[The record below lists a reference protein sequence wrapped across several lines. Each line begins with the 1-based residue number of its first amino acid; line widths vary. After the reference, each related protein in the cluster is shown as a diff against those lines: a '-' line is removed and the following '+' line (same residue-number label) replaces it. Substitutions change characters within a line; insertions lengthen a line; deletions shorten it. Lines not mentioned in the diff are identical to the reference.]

1 MTTTTEEPTT
11 IPYRGDMGID
21 PANFNF
27 IKGAMGPNSAL
38 SPGDLGDE
46 AKPKGNEPKV
56 YGFDKTGIED
66 YDDDSDEETTTFMT
80 TTTEKAVDIV
90 EFECNTK
97 WKGTLK
103 MQDVNYYEVS

>member
-1 MTTTTEEPTT
+1 
-11 IPYRGDMGID
+11 
-21 PANFNF
+21 
-27 IKGAMGPNSAL
+27 MGPMSAL
-38 SPGDLGDE
+38 GDLGKL
-46 AKPKGNEPKV
+46 APGAKGNEMS
-56 YGFDKTGIED
+56 GKTSIEELDD
-66 YDDDSDEETTTFMT
+66 YPDEETTTYMT

>member
-11 IPYRGDMGID
+11 IPYGGDAGK
-21 PANFNF
+21 FNF
-27 IKGAMGPNSAL
+27 INGPMSAL
-38 SPGDLGDE
+38 LGDLGKS
-46 AKPKGNEPKV
+46 APGGYEPKHS
-56 YGFDKTGIED
+56 DKTGIED
-66 YDDDSDEETTTFMT
+66 YPDYPDEETTTYMT